1 MIHVTKQFG
10 VSDVAVGCWDR
21 TPTNLLSEMNRRS
34 RNEPSTGEF
43 PWRRYYAIRTQ
54 EEEPMRKFVLILAA
68 AAGVGLIAPVV
79 SSHAEDAVVIKKRHH
94 DRDWEHH
101 HHKKVVV
108 IKHRHD
114 HD

>member
-1 MIHVTKQFG
+1 
-10 VSDVAVGCWDR
+10 
-21 TPTNLLSEMNRRS
+21 
-34 RNEPSTGEF
+34 
-43 PWRRYYAIRTQ
+43 
-54 EEEPMRKFVLILAA
+54 MRKFVLILAA
-68 AAGVGLIAPVV
+68 VASVGLIAPVV
-79 SSHAEDAVVIKKRHH
+79 SSHAEDAVVIKKGHH